1 MGATLLRLALTG
13 FRSRALTS
21 VLTLVLVTV
30 GAATL
35 TVALHIGSVAD
46 APWERTF
53 RETNGAHILAF
64 GLSRDIGRLAELPGV
79 SEAAGPAPS
88 VVTSFERGG
97 RQFGL
102 YALGVGVEPPAVER
116 PLVTDGRWL
125 SGTDDVVLERSF
137 ARALDIGSGDSI
149 RAKTTRGFIDLVVVG
164 TAVLASGQPYPD
176 SQPGRAFVA
185 PEVIALIQPDS
196 ERWGWTE
203 ALRLTEPERVADVL
217 LQASALLPPGPA
229 NLEGWPEIRADA
241 TERHRTTGI
250 VLSTFSVI
258 LLVAIGFVLATVVGG
273 RALARSREIGL
284 LKSVGFTPG
293 QVSLLFLL
301 EQLALGLVGSL
312 AGVLLGAYLTPLVV
326 RRSAELVGGVPVEV
340 SLLRLVLIVL
350 VVEAM
355 ITVVT
360 LVPTL
365 RGARFSVARG
375 LAARGTARSPGLSA
389 RAVGLRSPVPIA
401 LGLRDALARPG
412 RTVSTTLAL
421 ALSVG
426 SLVAGLAMEATFNH
440 EDAAAAAAV
449 ARVSPDPAGLAPA
462 GPDQVSAEDSTRAQ
476 LRPVVHGLN
485 GVLFLV
491 AVVNLLATALLAV
504 RERVRDVGVLRAI
517 GLTPKQVS
525 ASVFAANGL
534 AGLVAALVGIPLGLA
549 LFLGVYEIVNGNTE
563 LAVFPAWWVLAL
575 VPAATALA
583 LVAVSALPARR
594 AARLQVVD
602 ALRYE

>member
-1 MGATLLRLALTG
+1 MGATLLRLSLTG

-21 VLTLVLVTV
+21 ALTLVLVTV

-64 GLSRDIGRLAELPGV
+64 SLSRDIGRLAELPGV
-79 SEAAGPAPS
+79 SEAAGPTPS
-88 VVTSFERGG
+88 VVTSFETGG

-102 YALGVGVEPPAVER
+102 YALGIGVEPPTVER

-125 SGTDDVVLERSF
+125 SGTDEVVLERSF
-137 ARALDIGSGDSI
+137 ARALDIGSGDLI
-149 RAKTTRGFIDLVVVG
+149 RARTTRGFIDLVVVG

-185 PEVIALIQPDS
+185 PEAIALIQPDS
-196 ERWGWTE
+196 ERWGWTQ
-203 ALRLTEPERVADVL
+203 ALRLTEPERVVDVL
-217 LQASALLPPGPA
+217 LQASALLPSGPA
-229 NLEGWPEIRADA
+229 NLEGWPEIRTDA

-258 LLVAIGFVLATVVGG
+258 LLVAVGFVLATVVGG
-273 RALARSREIGL
+273 RVLARSREIGL
-284 LKSVGFTPG
+284 LKSVGFTPA

-312 AGVLLGAYLTPLVV
+312 TGVLLGAYLTPLVV
-326 RRSAELVGGVPVEV
+326 RSSSELVGSVPVEV
-340 SLLRLVLIVL
+340 SLLRLVLAVL

-360 LVPTL
+360 LATTL
-365 RGARFSVARG
+365 RAARFSVVHG
-375 LAARGTARSPGLSA
+375 LAAKGTARSPGLSA
-389 RAVGLRSPVPIA
+389 RVVGLRSPIAMA

-440 EDAAAAAAV
+440 EDAAAAAV
-449 ARVSPDPAGLAPA
+449 ARVPPDPAGLAPA

-485 GVLFLV
+485 GVLVLV

-504 RERVRDVGVLRAI
+504 RERVRDVGVLKAV
-517 GLTPKQVS
+517 GLTPRQVS

-534 AGLVAALVGIPLGLA
+534 AGFVAALVGIPLGLA
-549 LFLGVYEIVNGNTE
+549 LFFCVYKIVNGNTE
-563 LAVFPAWWVLAL
+563 LAVFPAWWALAL

-583 LVAVSALPARR
+583 VVAVSALPARR
-594 AARLQVVD
+594 AARLQVVA